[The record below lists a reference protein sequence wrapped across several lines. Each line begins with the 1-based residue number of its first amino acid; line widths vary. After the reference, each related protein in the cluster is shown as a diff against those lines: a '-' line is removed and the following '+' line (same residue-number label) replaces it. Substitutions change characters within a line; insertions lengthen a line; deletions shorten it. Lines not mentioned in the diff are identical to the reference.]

1 MTDLIGRT
9 LGTYKIIDEIGHG
22 GMANVYRAT
31 QPSIGRE
38 VAIKVLPPHF
48 LQDRTFVRRF
58 TREVQVIARLQ
69 HPHIL
74 PVYDFGEQDGLPYI
88 VMAYMPGGTL
98 ADHIRKV
105 GALPLAEV
113 ARLVEQIA
121 DGLDHAHQKGIVHR
135 DFKPSNVLLDEHGNV
150 YLADFGIAKVAE
162 STTQL
167 TGSGIIGT
175 PAYMAPEVTR
185 TDKVTHL
192 VDVYALGVSL
202 FEMLTGQHPYPSD
215 TPVGVLL
222 AHAAEPIPDITR
234 SRPDLPVGVQHVIDR
249 AMAKEPADRYQSA
262 GALTGDLRAVLAG
275 QTPLTEPVNRPAG
288 SGHISTIR
296 MAPTRPVAGRLPRQN
311 MAMIIGAVAIVAILG
326 GSVALGVPSMIAQ
339 SSIAQVLGGPPATAT
354 PGSQTLPTA
363 EASPT
368 LNVAPTL
375 EPSPVPLSDR
385 ILAGHSDAVSSIA
398 LSPDGKLLASGALDK
413 LVILWDLQTDQPVRT
428 IETPD
433 EVYSMVFSP
442 DGERLLVGGQNGTLS
457 AWFADTGK
465 PAFEARMFLPSWQID
480 VAIAPNQAI
489 YAVASRDKNV
499 ALYDAARDE
508 WLRVAEHASPIWS
521 VAYSPDSSTLAAGG
535 EDGSI
540 TLRAVQTDE
549 VLYTLEGHTDGVT
562 CLAFSPDGKMLA
574 SASRDMTV
582 ILWDL
587 ATGSKLYTL
596 SQHTGPVNSIAWS
609 SDGKT
614 LASASDDG
622 TLILWDAAIG
632 VSVDTFESGGNQII
646 STVFSLDG
654 TRVAAGMQDGSVALW
669 KTE

>member
-58 TREVQVIARLQ
+58 TREVQVIASLQ

-98 ADHIRKV
+98 ADRMRKV
-105 GALPLAEV
+105 GALPLPEV
-113 ARLVEQIA
+113 TRLVEQIA

-167 TGSGIIGT
+167 TGSGIVGT

-185 TDKVTHL
+185 TDKVTRL
-192 VDVYALGVSL
+192 IDVYALGVSV
-202 FEMLTGQHPYPSD
+202 FEMLAGQHPYPSD

-222 AHAAEPIPDITR
+222 AHAAEPIPSICD
-234 SRPDLPVGVQHVIDR
+234 SRPDLPEGLQHVIDR
-249 AMAKEPADRYQSA
+249 AMAKEPSDRYQSA
-262 GALTGDLRAVLAG
+262 GALAGDLQVVLAG
-275 QTPLTEPVNRPAG
+275 QTPLTEPVARPAG
-288 SGHISTIR
+288 SGHVKTIR
-296 MAPTRPVAGRLPRQN
+296 MAPTSPVPGGLPRRN
-311 MAMIIGAVAIVAILG
+311 MAMIIGAVATVAILG
-326 GSVALGVPSMIAQ
+326 GAAALGGFSTMARSMIAQ
-339 SSIAQVLGGPPATAT
+339 VFSGPPATAT
-354 PGSQTLPTA
+354 LASQTLPTA

-368 LNVAPTL
+368 LHVAPTL

-398 LSPDGKLLASGALDK
+398 LSPDGKLLASGSLDK
-413 LVILWDLQTDQPVRT
+413 RVILWDLQTDQPVRT

-457 AWFADTGK
+457 AWFTDTGE
-465 PAFEARMFLPSWQID
+465 PAFEARIFLPSWQID
-480 VAIAPNQAI
+480 VDFAPSQAV

-499 ALYDAARDE
+499 ALYDAAKDE
-508 WLRVAEHASPIWS
+508 WLRVAEHASPIWT

-549 VLYTLEGHTDGVT
+549 VLHTLQGHSDGVT
-562 CLAFSPDGKMLA
+562 FLAFSPDGETLA
-574 SASRDMTV
+574 SASHDMTV
-582 ILWDL
+582 ILWST
-587 ATGSKLYTL
+587 ATGEKLLTL
-596 SQHTGPVNSIAWS
+596 SQHTGPVNGLAWS
-609 SDGKT
+609 PDGKT

-622 TLILWDAAIG
+622 ALIVWSTTTGGILETFEGGGKAIG
-632 VSVDTFESGGNQII
+632 SAI
-646 STVFSLDG
+646 FSLDG
-654 TRVAAGMQDGSVALW
+654 ALLASGMQDGTVVLW
-669 KTE
+669 KVE